1 VARHAAAAIDV
12 LAAVLRRRLDVRGAQ
27 DLAGGDHRGLRLC
40 EIWRLPSQE
49 DFNGRVEQT
58 SHLNY

>member
-1 VARHAAAAIDV
+1 
-12 LAAVLRRRLDVRGAQ
+12 VLRRRLDVRGAQ

-58 SHLNY
+58 SHLNYRRRQP